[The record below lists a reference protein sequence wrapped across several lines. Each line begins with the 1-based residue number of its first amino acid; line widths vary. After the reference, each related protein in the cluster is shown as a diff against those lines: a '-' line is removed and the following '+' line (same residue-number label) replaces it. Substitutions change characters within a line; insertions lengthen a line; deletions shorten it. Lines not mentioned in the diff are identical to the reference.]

1 MLNNLTI
8 LNKIS
13 NFKIIIIITKIQKMK
28 KLFLIL
34 SVATLMLSCGDAS
47 GEATADATEEVC
59 EETTETTE
67 EVSTEEVSE

>member
-13 NFKIIIIITKIQKMK
+13 NIKIIIITKIQKMK

-34 SVATLMLSCGDAS
+34 SVATLMFSCGDAS